1 MKGWNAV
8 LLLSG
13 STEHLSGATTGG
25 RDRNCKR
32 KLMHFAWYPKHSI
45 FMNPNLTELHAF
57 NLFVSA
63 KPEKACITETR

>member
-32 KLMHFAWYPKHSI
+32 KLMHFAWYPKHPI
-45 FMNPNLTELHAF
+45 FMKANLTLNF
-57 NLFVSA
+57 MLFIYLYLLSLRKLA
-63 KPEKACITETR
+63 

>member
-1 MKGWNAV
+1 MKGWNSV

-32 KLMHFAWYPKHSI
+32 KLMNFTWYSKHPI
-45 FMNPNLTELHAF
+45 FMNPNFTLNF
-57 NLFVSA
+57 MLFIYFYLLNPRKIA
-63 KPEKACITETR
+63 